1 MPLPRRILAFTKVH
15 GGYGMSDIAIQNAV
29 AARDE
34 GLEKIAEAEALI
46 KEWRAKVARAER
58 FIADWQEFS
67 GQVAPA
73 APTLSASESGGD
85 TTTAKASN
93 PKKEEVAEAALE
105 ILSER
110 GVPMSRDDLLS
121 ALSLKGIHIHGKD
134 PLVVLQTMLWR
145 MRERIVHLK
154 GFGYWP
160 KDVTYAP
167 AAYDPA
173 ALSEIASAVASDLS
187 DLLSSDS

>member
-1 MPLPRRILAFTKVH
+1 MTDL
-15 GGYGMSDIAIQNAV
+15 AIQNAV

-67 GQVAPA
+67 GQVAPT
-73 APTLSASESGGD
+73 APALPAVESSGGN
-85 TTTAKASN
+85 TTSKASN

-110 GVPMSRDDLLS
+110 GVPLSRDDLLL
-121 ALSLKGIHIHGKD
+121 ALSAKGIHIHGKD

-145 MRERIVHLK
+145 MKERIVHLK

-160 KDVTYAP
+160 KDVAYAP
-167 AAYDPA
+167 AAYDPV
-173 ALSEIASAVASDLS
+173 ALSEIASAVATDLS
-187 DLLSSDS
+187 DLLNP